1 MTENSNTP
9 QVELWQDVNRK
20 LDKKRL
26 ENSLALSLPKF
37 IEAYGKNMSSKDQEA
52 FNTAVGDILTSIQNG
67 NIGERTIARELVFK
81 DGKERGTEN
90 KRMKQAYGL
99 AANFVNSVIDAMPE
113 YIESVKKEEVPI
125 QKTEENVENTSEKIE
140 PQQKQEETKQPT
152 NPLEILQQKLDNKNK
167 LKLQKLANWD
177 VEANSII
184 MQLPELKYN
193 DDAVIGMYKKM
204 NLGNGYAS
212 YFRNKVAPQFFANLN
227 NILSP
232 EKLGNKDMQITNT
245 FGMKVSA
252 KQHIVN
258 TLDFFIKHPDLVPNN
273 GEFNALSS
281 GKITIPGSFNEDTGT
296 ILLYNPSNKTLSRE
310 SITNEPELFEHYKYK
325 LGLVQPQQQQDNFV
339 PINKNGGVIKFEYG
353 GTTLSTL
360 SGQNYMSDDE
370 LNNFIN
376 SYQTQVDKM
385 NQARQEKALNAKQQK
400 LQAVQ
405 QAAKAKNRSVK
416 TQEKMTTP
424 ISKKE
429 LSGTDIARMTA
440 AVGDLGAIATSFTG
454 AGIPVS
460 AGLGVAS
467 TLTNLGADLVDGD
480 NVWDSLGRAGTNLGL
495 DAIGLIPGAGA
506 TGKIAKIGKSLTKMA
521 PWVLGAM
528 ATSNLGEEAKAFKK
542 LVTNPSDLNADDLN
556 MIAGGLSLV
565 LGLKTG
571 YKARKIRHQARV
583 ADKTGV
589 VTKSGKVAVID
600 TDELSNLKTN
610 EALNNKI
617 QSIKEFEKE
626 EVEGAFRN
634 ESKGWKNLW
643 GYTLNRPKTI
653 EIYDFNKVK
662 EANKNDITW
671 LQHRAHG
678 YLPIRGD
685 KYKYD
690 LHPEVKTS
698 TTSNSN
704 TASTYVPNSPL
715 KSRMAHYQESDK
727 STIAMRNYATKIRN
741 ERLARMRRTNIPGP
755 VKVSPYKKGDYAKAY
770 PTSQYPVGFGF
781 KQGGILKA
789 QQGSKLQY
797 GYNTGIKFGNNTFWY
812 KDVFTPYNQHIIDTL
827 SSTDDNYGNWLNT
840 MQHNH
845 SGLYNSANKSG
856 DWTKTAY
863 LDKDNLV
870 AQYQNDYAGRN
881 DKLIDKYDYN
891 TNGIVNAVKANRY
904 DLYGPRKR
912 TSQDWSSG
920 NWKADNLYSSIT
932 DDRRLLGRKGDWDE
946 NSQAFKDWQTKLASK
961 NYTMYLDPEDSYYKL
976 KRLNAQETAL
986 EQNKG
991 FKLGEGQLPTEK
1003 KSVIDSIKEYSES
1016 PEGLKLKSDLSEAA
1030 RAYYL
1035 KQQNLKRLK
1044 AMNNFQPYHLEHPTY
1059 ERQTTDM
1066 TNVLKSAYDNGA
1078 QAMAKNNI
1086 PRYADAS
1093 LNEAIK
1099 RETVADVRQNLMQAE
1114 NQNAEYINQQ
1124 RDANDKIAMENEQV
1138 RIDTANKNKQL
1149 DYAAN
1154 EEKRLNTMKIHE
1166 ANTDIDNAFWMKQ
1179 NYDLEQK
1186 AQRQIDLQDW
1196 WKGQQIGTL
1205 AQEEQD
1211 LLSNNSKYN
1220 QNRDRLITLMSQG
1233 KDPSD
1238 PEYASIIKENTKIV
1252 EEIKKQANENLM
1264 NRISQIYGIKRF
1276 PFKTNVTY
1284 QPEIAL
1290 NANGGSIKVK
1300 IKSGD
1305 NEKAKLNARS
1315 KDNDRFM
1322 KAVNKTV
1329 DAFLA
1334 QDKQLG
1340 KSLLH
1345 KLTLKQK

>member
-113 YIESVKKEEVPI
+113 YVAPVVQKPIEKKKEIPTTNEVTKVETTPKKEE
-125 QKTEENVENTSEKIE
+125 
-140 PQQKQEETKQPT
+140 PQD
-152 NPLEILQQKLDNKNK
+152 PLSIIQQKLNKK
-167 LKLQKLANWD
+167 RDKKLQKLASWD
-177 VEANSII
+177 VEASPLL
-184 MQLPELKYN
+184 MQLPNINYN
-193 DDAVIGMYKKM
+193 EDSVFGMYKKM

-212 YFRNKVAPQFFANLN
+212 YFRNKISPEFFASLN

-232 EKLGNKDMQITNT
+232 EKLGSNDIQITNS
-245 FGMKVSA
+245 FGKRMSA

-258 TLDFFIKHPDLVPNN
+258 TLDFFVRHPELVPNN
-273 GEFNALSS
+273 GEFNALQS
-281 GKITIPGSFNEDTGT
+281 GKVTIPGSFNEDTGT

-385 NQARQEKALNAKQQK
+385 NQAKQEKALNAKQQK

-429 LSGTDIARMTA
+429 LLGTDIARMTA
-440 AVGDLGAIATSFTG
+440 AVGDLGAIAASFTG

-506 TGKIAKIGKSLTKMA
+506 TGKIAKISKSLTKMA

-528 ATSNLGEEAKAFKK
+528 AASNLGEEAKAFKK

-571 YKARKIRHQARV
+571 YKARKIRKEALV
-583 ADKTGV
+583 KDKKGL
-589 VTKSGKVAVID
+589 VTDSGKVAVMD
-600 TDELSNLKTN
+600 AEELKNLKTN
-610 EALNNKI
+610 EQLNAKLR
-617 QSIKEFEKE
+617 SMKGFEDE
-626 EVEGAFRN
+626 SVSGAFKN
-634 ESKGWKNLW
+634 ESKGYKNLW
-643 GYTLNRPKTI
+643 GYTLNTPKTI
-653 EIYDFNKVK
+653 DIYNFKNKEGLDARVL
-662 EANKNDITW
+662 ER
-671 LQHRAHG
+671 RAHG

-715 KSRMAHYQESDK
+715 KSRMTHYQEPDEG
-727 STIAMRNYATKIRN
+727 TIAMRNYATKIRN

-789 QQGSKLQY
+789 QQGNKLQY
-797 GYNTGIKFGNNTFWY
+797 GYNTGIKFGNNTSWY
-812 KDVFTPYNQHIIDTL
+812 KDVFTPYSQHIIDTL
-827 SSTDDNYGNWLNT
+827 SATDDAYGNQLNG

-845 SGLYNSANKSG
+845 SVLYDLANKSG

-863 LDKDNLV
+863 WDKDNLV

-881 DKLIDKYDYN
+881 NKLIDKYDYN
-891 TNGIVNAVKANRY
+891 TNGIANAIKANRY

-961 NYTMYLDPEDSYYKL
+961 NYTMYLDPEDNYYKL

-991 FKLGEGQLPTEK
+991 FKLGEGQLPTDK

-1093 LNEAIK
+1093 LNEAVK
-1099 RETVADVRQNLMQAE
+1099 RETAADVRQNLMQAE
-1114 NQNAEYINQQ
+1114 NKNAEYINQQ
-1124 RDANDKIAMENEQV
+1124 RDANDKLAMQNEQT
-1138 RIDTANKNKQL
+1138 RIETANKNKQL

-1154 EEKRLNTMKIHE
+1154 EEKRINTMKIHG

-1179 NYDLEQK
+1179 NYDLAQK

-1205 AQEEQD
+1205 AQEEQN

-1233 KDPSD
+1233 KGPSD

-1264 NRISQIYGIKRF
+1264 NRTSQIYGIKRF

-1340 KSLLH
+1340 KSLLD